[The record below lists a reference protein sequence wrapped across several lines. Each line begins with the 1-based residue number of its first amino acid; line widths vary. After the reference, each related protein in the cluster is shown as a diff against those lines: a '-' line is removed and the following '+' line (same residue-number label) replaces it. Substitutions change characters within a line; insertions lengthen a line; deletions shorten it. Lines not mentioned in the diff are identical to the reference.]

1 MLFTHSEVI
10 LQSAF
15 IGYTLDYSTVSH
27 YRRVGSPTSN
37 PEKFVTEATEIDLS
51 TRMELIADVVYR
63 IQVSAMNSIGES
75 NSSNEVSYTRLQG
88 QLI

>member
-1 MLFTHSEVI
+1 M
-10 LQSAF
+10 
-15 IGYTLDYSTVSH
+15 DYSNVSH
-27 YRRVGSPTSN
+27 YRRVGSPSLI